1 MHCIA
6 FKQFFPEA
14 AGKPI
19 QCLFSM
25 LLLGAFGE
33 HSMQR
38 HSKTYKTLQVKSYL
52 FVGLQSSF
60 SNKIGLNLL
69 CFCFKFCFKS
79 PWNFHYPSDSF
90 TAFFQQLLFI
100 VPSSISP
107 VQSPVSVLPPLHPL
121 PLTSHTQHSQPPVRS
136 LSFLFTPSFVNS
148 HKTVWVIPP
157 PLCSHFLFCNPL
169 SSPMRSFIHSF
180 IHTATLVQLE
190 GLTHHL
196 FISQ

>member
-69 CFCFKFCFKS
+69 FVLNFVSNHLETFTTPPTHLPLSFSSYFSLCRLQYLLCRVLSLCFPLCTPSHSLPIHSILSHQYDLFLFCL
-79 PWNFHYPSDSF
+79 PP
-90 TAFFQQLLFI
+90 
-100 VPSSISP
+100 PSSIPIKQCGLSLLP
-107 VQSPVSVLPPLHPL
+107 CVLIFFSATPFPL
-121 PLTSHTQHSQPPVRS
+121 
-136 LSFLFTPSFVNS
+136 
-148 HKTVWVIPP
+148 
-157 PLCSHFLFCNPL
+157 LCVL
-169 SSPMRSFIHSF
+169 SFIHLS
-180 IHTATLVQLE
+180 TLPLQFSWR
-190 GLTHHL
+190 G
-196 FISQ
+196 